1 MTDRD
6 DGVLR
11 PKGDLPAHHLDAI
24 TAAVQQSRRPATRK
38 AYLGAWR
45 RFKKWAASEG
55 FESLPA
61 EPVTV
66 AAYLV
71 YRAAKGLSVSSL
83 SMDRKAI
90 SHHHR
95 SAGYP
100 TPTAT
105 EEVRQTAAGL
115 RNRATDQGRNNPRQA
130 RGLTAVVLKAIKK
143 TAHEPRTGPTGRT
156 ETPEFARQRGD
167 VDIALAS
174 VMRDALLRR
183 MEAAELRWDC
193 VEFRPDGSA
202 RITVRRSKTTSSS
215 AVLYAGVEAADA
227 LRRIRPPDAK
237 PGDRAF
243 GLHSGRAISNR
254 IAAMAIAAGLGK
266 GFSGHSPRVGMAQDL
281 TAAGAGLTAIMVA
294 GRWKSLRMPAYYSRG
309 ESAGRG
315 AVARFYEVE

>member
-1 MTDRD
+1 MEAFQEV
-6 DGVLR
+6 G
-11 PKGDLPAHHLDAI
+11 G
-24 TAAVQQSRRPATRK
+24 
-38 AYLGAWR
+38 G
-45 RFKKWAASEG
+45 EG

-130 RGLTAVVLKAIKK
+130 RGLTAKVLEATAKVLEAIKK

-156 ETPEFARQRGD
+156 ETSEFARQRGD
-167 VDIALAS
+167 VDVA
-174 VMRDALLRR
+174 
-183 MEAAELRWDC
+183 
-193 VEFRPDGSA
+193 
-202 RITVRRSKTTSSS
+202 
-215 AVLYAGVEAADA
+215 
-227 LRRIRPPDAK
+227 PP
-237 PGDRAF
+237 P
-243 GLHSGRAISNR
+243 
-254 IAAMAIAAGLGK
+254 
-266 GFSGHSPRVGMAQDL
+266 
-281 TAAGAGLTAIMVA
+281 
-294 GRWKSLRMPAYYSRG
+294 
-309 ESAGRG
+309 
-315 AVARFYEVE
+315 VARGPPSPAPWSLLP